1 MRGVMHMSAQIATD
15 PDALA
20 TSRAIGRA
28 ALWFSSSMLGVTA
41 LIDLAFI
48 PFTGRVDIL
57 LAVAALVVIA
67 LAVAAALSSRS
78 VRRALCWTVVAAV
91 ALFGYASIVT
101 NVSVVFPGSTP
112 SSDYVLVSMPTLA
125 VLLCGVAI
133 RSLKGALLVGT
144 VAFVLGHGLVLVAAT
159 LQGMPLALD
168 VPVVASWVG
177 LALLVIAFWHARGI
191 TVRGAAVMGAAG
203 YDEIASATA
212 GRFAGAAA
220 EWLRE
225 TVLEDLRA
233 LAAATPGPLGPD
245 RAAALRRHLADLDDI
260 GPILEESTLAVVPPA
275 AVTPAML
282 VEVRE
287 HAARRGVRVALVGQ
301 LSAVTELS
309 SAASRR
315 LQATIE
321 ECLDNVAQHSGVD
334 EAEIAVMDGESEIS
348 VMVSDAGAGF
358 EPEPAVLDGPAGLRS
373 RLLER
378 LGDARASVQIWARP
392 SAGTA
397 VFLTVGV
404 RS

>member
-15 PDALA
+15 PEALA
-20 TSRAIGRA
+20 TTGAIGRA
-28 ALWFSSSMLGVTA
+28 ALWFSSSVLGITA

-57 LAVAALVVIA
+57 LAVAALVVVG
-67 LAVAAALSSRS
+67 LAVAAALSSPI
-78 VRRALCWTVVAAV
+78 VWRALCWTVLAAI
-91 ALFGYASIVT
+91 ALFGYASVVT
-101 NVSVVFPGSTP
+101 NVSVVFPGPTP
-112 SSDYVLVSMPTLA
+112 ASDYALLSMPTLA
-125 VLLCGVAI
+125 VLLCGVAV
-133 RSLKGALLVGT
+133 RSLRGALLVGT
-144 VAFVLGHGLVLVAAT
+144 VGFVLGHGLVLVAAT

-168 VPVVASWVG
+168 VPVVASWLG

-191 TVRGAAVMGAAG
+191 TVRGAAVMGTAG

-233 LAAATPGPLGPD
+233 LAASSPGPLGPE

-260 GPILEESTLAVVPPA
+260 GPILEESTLSVVPPA
-275 AVTPAML
+275 AVTPSML
-282 VEVRE
+282 VEARE
-287 HAARRGVRVALVGQ
+287 QAARRGVRVSLVGQ
-301 LSAVTELS
+301 LSAVAELS

-315 LQATIE
+315 LQAAIE
-321 ECLDNVAQHSGVD
+321 DCLDNVAQHSGVA

-358 EPEPAVLDGPAGLRS
+358 DPVQVDLDGPVGLRS

-378 LGDARASVQIWARP
+378 LGAADGSVQIWARP
-392 SAGTA
+392 GAGTA